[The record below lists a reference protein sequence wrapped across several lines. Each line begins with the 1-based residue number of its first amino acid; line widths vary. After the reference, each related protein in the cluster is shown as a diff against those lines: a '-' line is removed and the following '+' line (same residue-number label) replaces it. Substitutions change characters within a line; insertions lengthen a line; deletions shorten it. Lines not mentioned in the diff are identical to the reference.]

1 MKTRERIIV
10 LAQTRFNELGYGNV
24 TTAALAA
31 EFGISEGNLWY
42 HFKTKR
48 DLLETISAEFVLYL
62 NERLALL
69 PDKRNDVVEGYIA
82 LMVSLAQEL
91 LKYRFLYR
99 DQADYG
105 CHSQIVLNNITGL
118 YEKSRAQF
126 KAFYSEVVRVNVLDW
141 PKGQLYGLAVNAI
154 ILIRF
159 GLEYF
164 RESQQAFDSRAVE
177 KTFLQHLTLFE
188 HRLEPAAARR
198 LRYAIANHLSD
209 AAVYAA

>member
-1 MKTRERIIV
+1 
-10 LAQTRFNELGYGNV
+10 
-24 TTAALAA
+24 
-31 EFGISEGNLWY
+31 
-42 HFKTKR
+42 
-48 DLLETISAEFVLYL
+48 
-62 NERLALL
+62 LALL

-105 CHSQIVLNNITGL
+105 CHSQIVLKNITGL

-126 KAFYSEVVRVNVLDW
+126 KAFYSEMVRVNVLDW
-141 PKGQLYGLAVNAI
+141 PKGQLDGLAVNAI